1 MKVHDYHEGNLQLQ
15 DRFRTREKAQQM
27 IARVEDTIGEEA
39 RSLIEAA
46 DMFFL
51 ATCDHRGLPT
61 CSYKGGQ
68 PGFVRVVNEHCLAF
82 PNYDGSGKYQSM
94 GNLIKNPNVGI
105 LFIDFMGQL
114 RLRIQG
120 VAAIQED
127 DELLPE
133 YPEAQFIIRV
143 EVGEVYKNCP
153 RYVHQYRLVERS
165 EYVPKAG

>member
-68 PGFVRVVNEHCLAF
+68 PGFVRVVDECCLAF

-94 GNLIKNPNVGI
+94 VT
-105 LFIDFMGQL
+105 
-114 RLRIQG
+114 
-120 VAAIQED
+120 
-127 DELLPE
+127 
-133 YPEAQFIIRV
+133 
-143 EVGEVYKNCP
+143 
-153 RYVHQYRLVERS
+153 
-165 EYVPKAG
+165 